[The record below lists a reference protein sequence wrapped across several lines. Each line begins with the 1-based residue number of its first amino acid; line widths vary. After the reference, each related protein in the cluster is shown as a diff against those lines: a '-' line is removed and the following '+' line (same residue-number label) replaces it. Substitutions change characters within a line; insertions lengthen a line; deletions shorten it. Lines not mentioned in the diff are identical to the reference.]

1 MKSMKRFLLAL
12 ALTLLAA
19 TGLAAAPLA
28 GEKTARWLHV
38 SITSHDASGETLRI
52 NLPLSLAEKALPA
65 MSGEEPR
72 KGKVKLGEV
81 QIDGLDLEALL
92 EAIRAAEDNQVVALD
107 TPEETVRVA
116 KAGGYLLV
124 RISQRGRDAEKVSA
138 RIPEAVADALFSG
151 EKDELDIGAAVR
163 ALAECGDGALA
174 TASNRTNTVR
184 IWVDS
189 RSTAP

>member
-1 MKSMKRFLLAL
+1 MKRFLSAL

-19 TGLAAAPLA
+19 TGLAVPLC
-28 GEKTARWLHV
+28 GREEKPARWLHV
-38 SITSHDASGETLRI
+38 SITSHHAPGETLRI

-72 KGKVKLGEV
+72 KGKMKLGEV
-81 QIDGLDLEALL
+81 QIDGLDLGALL
-92 EAIRAAEDNQVVALD
+92 EAIRTAEDNQVVALD

-124 RISQRGRDAEKVSA
+124 RISQRGRDGETVSA

-151 EKDELDIGAAVR
+151 EKDELDLGAAVR
-163 ALAECGDGALA
+163 ALAECGDGALV